1 MRHRSCR
8 PPWLRPRTTTVEAA
22 DLLARSRM
30 RDLDNQD
37 RQCLDTQY
45 SARFARSSGR
55 QGHTSETNQVGS
67 GHKLLGPRRWV
78 REINRSQTES
88 SSAAWLRW
96 IGLGGSSCRAGPAR
110 HIADASPYH
119 IADASTPYRGRQHA
133 ISRTPARHIADASA
147 STHPGVAD
155 SAVPIRSAA
164 GVLPGLLAHRLRQG
178 RIGAMSA

>member
-1 MRHRSCR
+1 VAIRSWPRYRPVGGGMRHRSCR

-45 SARFARSSGR
+45 RARFARSSGR

-67 GHKLLGPRRWV
+67 GHKLLGPRRWM

-119 IADASTPYRGRQHA
+119 IADASTPYRGRFRQHA
-133 ISRTPARHIADASA
+133 SRRGRFYGTYPGLFMRRGMWARK
-147 STHPGVAD
+147 
-155 SAVPIRSAA
+155 A
-164 GVLPGLLAHRLRQG
+164 GVVLR
-178 RIGAMSA
+178 RRRP